1 MRTVRY
7 DEANAVQ
14 RLFRSAAGTP
24 ATARFFSRVLYRV
37 DRPVIR
43 LSGGRTSLTAVLT
56 GLPIVEL
63 TTTGA
68 RTGLPRTMPIVGI
81 PDGDRLVL
89 VASYYGNARHP
100 GWYHNLRA
108 HPECT
113 VRFRG
118 EEQPMRAYE
127 AEGEE
132 RDRLWALDLS
142 VYPTRARY
150 AAWTPGR
157 RIPVMVLEPRA
168 RPDPP

>member
-1 MRTVRY
+1 MPAVRY

-14 RLFRSAAGTP
+14 RLFRQAASTR
-24 ATARFFSRVLYRV
+24 ATARFFAAALHHL

-43 LSGGRTSLTAVLT
+43 LTGGRSSLTSVLT

-68 RTGLPRTMPIVGI
+68 KTGLPRTLPIVGV

-89 VASYYGNARHP
+89 VASNYGSPRHP
-100 GWYHNLRA
+100 AWYHNLRA
-108 HPECT
+108 QPACT

-118 EEQPMRAYE
+118 EELLMRAYE

-132 RDRLWALDLS
+132 RDRLWELDAT
-142 VYPTRARY
+142 VYPTRATY
-150 AAWTPGR
+150 AQWTSGR
-157 RIPVMVLEPRA
+157 RIPVMVLEPR
-168 RPDPP
+168 DPA

>member
-1 MRTVRY
+1 MRY

-14 RLFRSAAGTP
+14 RSMIRFAGTR
-24 ATARFFSRVLYRV
+24 AGSWLFARTAHHL

-43 LSGGRTSLTAVLT
+43 LSRGRTSTATILL

-68 RTGLPRTMPIVGI
+68 RSGQPRTLPIIGV

-89 VASYYGNARHP
+89 VASNYGSTRHP
-100 GWYHNLRA
+100 AWYHNLRA
-108 HPECT
+108 HPECL

-118 EEQPMRAYE
+118 EELRMRAYE

-132 RDRLWALDLS
+132 RERLWQLDAA
-142 VYPTRARY
+142 VYPPRVKY
-150 AAWTPGR
+150 AARTQGR
-157 RIPVMVLEPRA
+157 RIPVMVLEPA
-168 RPDPP
+168 RP

>member
-1 MRTVRY
+1 MRVVRY

-14 RLFRSAAGTP
+14 RLFRSAASTP
-24 ATARFFSRVLYRV
+24 LLARAFARVLYRV
-37 DRPVIR
+37 DRPIIR
-43 LSGGRTSLTAVLT
+43 ASSGRTSLTSLLT

-68 RTGLPRTMPIVGI
+68 RSGLPRTMPVVGI

-89 VASYYGNARHP
+89 VASSYGSSQHP
-100 GWYHNLRA
+100 AWYHNLLA
-108 HPECT
+108 HPDCR

-118 EEQPMRAYE
+118 ETRQMRAYE

-132 RDRLWALDLS
+132 RDRLWALDLT

-150 AAWTPGR
+150 AEWSGR
-157 RIPVMVLEPRA
+157 RIPVMVLEPA
-168 RPDPP
+168 PVT